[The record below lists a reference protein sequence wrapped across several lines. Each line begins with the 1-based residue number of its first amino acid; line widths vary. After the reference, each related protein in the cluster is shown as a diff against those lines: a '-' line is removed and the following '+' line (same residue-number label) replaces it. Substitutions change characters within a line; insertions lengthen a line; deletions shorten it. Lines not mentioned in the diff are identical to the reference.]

1 LVSSESESGD
11 DELLADLKKKVLE
24 LESQRGKAKRKA
36 MSPPS
41 NGASRLV
48 APGSAPVKRPAGNSS
63 LFAAVPQVPQYSY
76 PRDYLSSFS
85 DAAAPN
91 AEEARTQRPNGQGFS
106 YGPPPSNGASRLVAP
121 GSAPLKKPAGN
132 SSRVAAVPQAPQY
145 SYPRDYLSPSSDFAA
160 PNAEEARTQR
170 PNGQGFSYGPPPTN
184 EVAFLKARSN
194 RRLAFKGRTVCW
206 VAPDSPE
213 DSSGFT
219 KGTVVVSVKYGN
231 TENKVL
237 SHEMPFQVYNFSSLN

>member
-1 LVSSESESGD
+1 MVSSESESGD

-48 APGSAPVKRPAGNSS
+48 APGSAPLKRPAGN
-63 LFAAVPQVPQYSY
+63 
-76 PRDYLSSFS
+76 R
-85 DAAAPN
+85 
-91 AEEARTQRPNGQGFS
+91 
-106 YGPPPSNGASRLVAP
+106 
-121 GSAPLKKPAGN
+121 
-132 SSRVAAVPQAPQY
+132 SRVAAVPQAPQY
-145 SYPRDYLSPSSDFAA
+145 SYPRDYLSSSSDFAA

-219 KGTVVVSVKYGN
+219 KGTVVVSVKFGN